1 MSYDV
6 RTFSGFLKELSKR
19 IYDVD
24 VMGVGAQLAFFF
36 LLSIFPL
43 LIFLVT
49 LVPYLNLS
57 KDQIFNF
64 IEEVAPHE
72 VFVLIEQT
80 LNDILT
86 TQNGGLLSFGILA
99 MIWSGSIGMNALIK
113 SLNSSYGVAE
123 RRPIWVAQ
131 GMSIANT
138 LLLMLILVVALALPI
153 FGRQIG
159 LIIFS
164 YAGLEEGFLATW
176 NALRFTI
183 PGLIIFALS
192 SVIYWVAPNVR
203 LDFASVLAGAAF
215 TSIGWLSVSF
225 IFSVYINNMA
235 IYSPTFGSIGGMIIL
250 MLWLYVCAMLLMVGG
265 QINAVMQGR
274 RDLEATQ
281 KKQNDEKESH
291 GQ

>member
-6 RTFSGFLKELSKR
+6 RTFSGFMKELNKR

-57 KDQIFNF
+57 EEQIYNF

-80 LNDILT
+80 LNEILT
-86 TQNGGLLSFGILA
+86 TQNSGLLSFGILA

-113 SLNSSYGVAE
+113 SLNASYGVAE
-123 RRPIWVAQ
+123 RRPMWVAQ
-131 GMSIANT
+131 GMSMLTT
-138 LLLMLILVVALALPI
+138 LLMMLILAVALALPI

-159 LIIFS
+159 LFIFS
-164 YAGLEEGFLATW
+164 FAGLEEGFLATW
-176 NALRFTI
+176 NAIRFTI
-183 PGLIIFALS
+183 PALIIFLLS
-192 SVIYWVAPNVR
+192 SIIFWVAPNVR

-215 TSIGWLSVSF
+215 TAIGWLGVSF

-250 MLWLYVCAMLLMVGG
+250 MLWLYVCAMLLMIGG

-274 RDLEATQ
+274 RDLQATEE
-281 KKQNDEKESH
+281 KQAH
-291 GQ
+291 

>member
-1 MSYDV
+1 MTNDV
-6 RTFSGFLKELSKR
+6 RTFSGFFKELNKR

-57 KDQIFNF
+57 EEQIYNF

-86 TQNGGLLSFGILA
+86 TQNSGLLSFGILA

-113 SLNSSYGVAE
+113 SLNISYGVAE

-131 GMSIANT
+131 GMSMVTTI
-138 LLLMLILVVALALPI
+138 LMILILAVALALPI

-159 LIIFS
+159 LFIFS
-164 YAGLEEGFLATW
+164 FAGLEEGFLATW
-176 NALRFTI
+176 NAIRFTI
-183 PGLIIFALS
+183 PALIIFLLS
-192 SVIYWVAPNVR
+192 SVIFWVAPNVR
-203 LDFASVLAGAAF
+203 LDFMSVLGGAAF
-215 TSIGWLSVSF
+215 TAIGWLGVSF
-225 IFSVYINNMA
+225 IFSIYINNIA
-235 IYSPTFGSIGGMIIL
+235 IYSATFGSIGGMIIL

-265 QINAVMQGR
+265 QINAVTQGR
-274 RDLEATQ
+274 RDLLKTEKS
-281 KKQNDEKESH
+281 KKIKKSP
-291 GQ
+291 